1 MNVFLT
7 GASSGIG
14 EALARLYAARGATL
28 GLVARRGEAL
38 EKLKSSLSTT
48 VETFACDVR
57 DAAAMREAG
66 AQFTARRGTP
76 DLVIGNAGVSY
87 GNITTN
93 AKDVDV
99 FREIL
104 DINVIGLVNT
114 FHPFAADMRK
124 RGSGTL
130 AGIASV
136 AGFRG
141 LPGATAYSAS
151 KAAAISYLEGLRVE
165 MRPRGVRVV
174 TICPGFIATAMTAKN
189 PYPMPFIITADDA
202 ARRMARVL
210 DSSRDFAVIPWQM
223 AIVGRILRSL
233 PNWLYDRG
241 IQGRGY
247 KPRRNDSAP

>member
-1 MNVFLT
+1 MKVFLT

-14 EALARLYAARGATL
+14 EALARLYAGRGATL

-57 DAAAMREAG
+57 DAAAMRDAG
-66 AQFTARRGTP
+66 ARFTARHGTP

-93 AKDVDV
+93 EKDVDV

-165 MRPRGVRVV
+165 MRARGVRVV

-189 PYPMPFIITADDA
+189 PYPMPFIIGADDA

-210 DSSRDFAVIPWQM
+210 DSSKDFAVIPWQM

-241 IQGRGY
+241 VQGRGY
-247 KPRRNDSAP
+247 KPRKKD